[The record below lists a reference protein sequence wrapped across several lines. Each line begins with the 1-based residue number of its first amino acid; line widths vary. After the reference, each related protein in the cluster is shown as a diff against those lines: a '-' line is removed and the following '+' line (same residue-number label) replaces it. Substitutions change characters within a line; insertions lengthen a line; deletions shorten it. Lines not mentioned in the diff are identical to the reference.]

1 MEQSFASRM
10 FKERPFN
17 FWQWERL
24 GTYLEFLAGFIVFMV
39 IVHFALGWSSS
50 VVERYVDIIRIRR
63 PGERKC

>member
-1 MEQSFASRM
+1 M